1 MPDSIMVTQMP
12 RLTRLNQ
19 RPWLRGR
26 SPQRENFLA
35 SRLALCPLLLLL
47 GCTTTPSV
55 PEMTIQLE
63 QQWVLQP
70 GDQVAG
76 RRIRGGLGDISV
88 EVAGDPV
95 YAPYDG
101 RVRPA
106 SHNADCVFY
115 SSPELPAYLFR
126 WCGLQNPRLGNV
138 QQGDQVAIAQTLE
151 FATLRKQPS
160 GRWAMVE
167 PSISMLERTLERAS
181 GE

>member
-1 MPDSIMVTQMP
+1 MLKK
-12 RLTRLNQ
+12 RL
-19 RPWLRGR
+19 WLDIK
-26 SPQRENFLA
+26 PLLVLFPLVLA
-35 SRLALCPLLLLL
+35 PLLLT
-47 GCTTTPSV
+47 GCKASPTE

-76 RRIRGGLGDISV
+76 RRIQGGLGDISV
-88 EVAGDPV
+88 ELAGQPV

-101 RVRPA
+101 RVRPV
-106 SHNADCVFY
+106 SGNADCVFY

-126 WCGLQNPRLGNV
+126 WCGVTQPKLGSV
-138 QQGDQVAIAQTLE
+138 QQGDSVAIANTLE

-167 PSISMLERTLERAS
+167 PSIQILERTLT
-181 GE
+181 GELQ